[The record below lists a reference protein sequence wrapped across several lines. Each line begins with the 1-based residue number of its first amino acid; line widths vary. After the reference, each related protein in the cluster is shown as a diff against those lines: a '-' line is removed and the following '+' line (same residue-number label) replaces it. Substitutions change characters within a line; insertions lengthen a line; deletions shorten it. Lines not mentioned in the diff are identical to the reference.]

1 MTIPGNDHWANEID
15 DLMAQL
21 ETILDRL
28 DQMDLPLPA
37 VRIAE
42 AIEIL
47 TQAKSIPRDK
57 RDSF

>member
-1 MTIPGNDHWANEID
+1 MTIPGNDHWANEIE

-42 AIEIL
+42 AMEIL
-47 TQAKSIPRDK
+47 TQANSMPRDK
-57 RDSF
+57 RDSL